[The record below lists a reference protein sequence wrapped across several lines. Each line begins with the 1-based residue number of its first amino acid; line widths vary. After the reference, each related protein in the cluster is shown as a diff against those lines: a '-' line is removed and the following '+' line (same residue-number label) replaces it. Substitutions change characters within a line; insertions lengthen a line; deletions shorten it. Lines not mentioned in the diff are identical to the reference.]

1 MSLVVLLLWSSSTAC
16 GDEGDGDIEILT
28 EAEIGSEVDVDSV
41 ERFEIRLDS
50 DPSTGYAWQMSA
62 MTTPGLVALESQTHV
77 AADTGLVGAAGTDV
91 FVFSALGGAG
101 VLRLEY
107 VRAFDDPIV
116 PERVAE
122 FIVLVD
128 EAEWPPPGATAPSTN
143 TAVAP

>member
-1 MSLVVLLLWSSSTAC
+1 MSLVVMLLWSSAAAC
-16 GDEGDGDIEILT
+16 GDEGDIEVLT
-28 EAEIGSEVDVDSV
+28 EAEIGSEVDVDAG

-50 DPSTGYAWQMSA
+50 NPSTGYAWQMSA
-62 MTTPGLVALESQTHV
+62 MSTPGLVALESQTHV
-77 AADTGLVGAAGTDV
+77 AADAGLVGAGGTDV

-107 VRAFDDPIV
+107 ARAFDDPIV